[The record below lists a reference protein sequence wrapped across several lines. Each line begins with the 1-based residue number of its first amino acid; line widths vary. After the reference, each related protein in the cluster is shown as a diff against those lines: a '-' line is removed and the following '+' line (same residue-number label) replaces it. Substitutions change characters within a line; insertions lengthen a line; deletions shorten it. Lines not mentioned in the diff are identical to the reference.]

1 MRNRDD
7 FSHYKVINMIH
18 VHCNFLLERI
28 FDICKMFTCFDT
40 LHPSQQFFSHVWMG
54 LPGLNQY

>member
-18 VHCNFLLERI
+18 VHCNFLLEGL
-28 FDICKMFTCFDT
+28 FDICQMKNR
-40 LHPSQQFFSHVWMG
+40 LPSQDKPALCR
-54 LPGLNQY
+54 LPYNLK